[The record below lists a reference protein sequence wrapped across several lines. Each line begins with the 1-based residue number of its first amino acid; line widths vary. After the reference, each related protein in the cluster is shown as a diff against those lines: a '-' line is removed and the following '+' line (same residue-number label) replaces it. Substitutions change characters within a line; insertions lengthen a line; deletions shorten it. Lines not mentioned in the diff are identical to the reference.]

1 MSPQCVYCPC
11 DHVALWI
18 RECCL
23 GGKLHLEINEN
34 LQIEGMP
41 KTSAKSVGRPLGR
54 GSFSLSLFFLFF
66 IFNKK
71 GNKCVYFSD

>member
-1 MSPQCVYCPC
+1 MSPQCVSCPC

-54 GSFSLSLFFLFF
+54 
-66 IFNKK
+66 
-71 GNKCVYFSD
+71 